1 MPSNPNHTP
10 RTYDI
15 MRHGND
21 GYGVVCNIDG
31 VFENAIPFD
40 AYRDAE
46 LFLEELE
53 ERELAEAEERR
64 DAA

>member
-1 MPSNPNHTP
+1 MSADPTP
-10 RTYDI
+10 RPYDI
-15 MRHGND
+15 MRHGPD
-21 GYGVVCNIDG
+21 GYGVQDEDG
-31 VFENAIPFD
+31 CFVNKEPFD

-46 LFLEELE
+46 LFMEELE